1 MSLGDEEYT
10 VDQLYDISLDPDK
23 LKSYPG
29 FLNCDKLASDSM
41 TFHYDLPYDE
51 IKEFVEEEKKTIL
64 SKVPEDVIKSNG
76 VKWEHVGSTS
86 IKGDQTEE
94 RDSRLIKPQINI

>member
-29 FLNCDKLASDSM
+29 FQNTHKLWSDSM
-41 TFHYDLPYDE
+41 IFHHDLPYDE
-51 IKEFVEEEKKTIL
+51 IKEFVEEEKKSIL

-76 VKWEHVGSTS
+76 VKWPVGASW
-86 IKGDQTEE
+86 IYFH
-94 RDSRLIKPQINI
+94 